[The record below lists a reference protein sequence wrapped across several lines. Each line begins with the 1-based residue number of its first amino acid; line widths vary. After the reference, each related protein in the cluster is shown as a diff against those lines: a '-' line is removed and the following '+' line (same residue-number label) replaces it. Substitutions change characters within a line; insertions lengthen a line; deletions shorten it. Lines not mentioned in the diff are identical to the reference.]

1 MANENAPNDASRKGK
16 AEGERWT
23 SDPDTVERSDRQGG
37 ESDADQ
43 GGGITNRP
51 LDEEKENQAS
61 LPDRGKARKGAHAGH
76 GDAGGRRETDEGDIE
91 RSER

>member
-1 MANENAPNDASRKGK
+1 MANENAPNDASRKSK

-61 LPDRGKARKGAHAGH
+61 LPDRGKAREGAHAGH